1 MTPSRFAIC
10 STGSGYTVEDR
21 KTGERV
27 SYHHTWAAALAA
39 AKAASEEYSKL
50 LKV

>member
-1 MTPSRFAIC
+1 MTTSRFAIC

-21 KTGERV
+21 KTGARI
-27 SYHHTWAAALAA
+27 SYHRTWAEAAAA
-39 AKAASEEYSKL
+39 AKAASKEYSKL